1 MYLQSS
7 GLRAD
12 ARRVVAEL
20 PESYYNPT
28 AGQLRM
34 AQAGQ
39 TNKLKSLGVDANFT
53 TKKQRDQEAKEREEA
68 RIKRHPK
75 VRLMLTKSSR
85 SQLIE
90 VADCHKDTLS
100 RQTSGRN
107 CLSLLRNY
115 QVCLQLR

>member
-1 MYLQSS
+1 M
-7 GLRAD
+7 
-12 ARRVVAEL
+12 

-75 VRLMLTKSSR
+75 VRLMLSKPR
-85 SQLIE
+85 
-90 VADCHKDTLS
+90 
-100 RQTSGRN
+100 
-107 CLSLLRNY
+107 
-115 QVCLQLR
+115 